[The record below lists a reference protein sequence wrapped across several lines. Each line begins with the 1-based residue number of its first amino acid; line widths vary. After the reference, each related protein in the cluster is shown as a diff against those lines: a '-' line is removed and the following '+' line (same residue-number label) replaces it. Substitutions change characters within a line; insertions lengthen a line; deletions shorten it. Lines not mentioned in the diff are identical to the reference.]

1 MDVMVERCAGIDI
14 GKAEVLVCVRTPGVR
29 RGTRHSEVRRFGT
42 TTRSLLTLAD
52 WLRQERVSEAWMES
66 TGVYWKPVFFLLEAA
81 LEQCACNL
89 ANPQHVKNVPGRK
102 SDVNDAQWLCQ
113 LAEHGLI
120 RPSFVPPQEIRQLR
134 DLTRYRASLV
144 HDRTREANRLHK
156 TLEDAGIKLD
166 CVATDI
172 LGVSGRSMIEALIG
186 GQRDPEQ
193 LADLARNRLRI
204 KIPQLV
210 DALTGRFT
218 DHHGRLC
225 RLMLD
230 HIDALSATIA
240 TLDAQLEEQMEPFR
254 DLVGHLITIPGVGLA
269 TARVIIAETGADMS
283 RFATPDQLSSWAG
296 MCPGNNESAGKHKS
310 TRVRPGNVWLK
321 AALGEAAFAAS
332 RSKHTYLSERYARL
346 AHRRGKKRAVVA
358 TGRMILEASWQIMT
372 RNVDYTEVGA
382 EHYLRT
388 RPNKERRA
396 SRLMH
401 ELQVLGYEVTLNPV
415 A

>member
-1 MDVMVERCAGIDI
+1 MDVMVERCAGIDV
-14 GKAEVLVCVRTPGVR
+14 GKAEVLVCVRTPGAR

-42 TTRSLLTLAD
+42 TTGALLTLAD
-52 WLRQERVSEAWMES
+52 WLCQEQVTEVWMES
-66 TGVYWKPVFFLLEAA
+66 TGVYWKPVFFVLEAA
-81 LEQCACNL
+81 LPGCTCNL

-120 RPSFVPPQEIRQLR
+120 RASFVPPLPIRQLR

-144 HDRTREANRLHK
+144 HDRTREVNRLHK
-156 TLEDAGIKLD
+156 TLEDAAIKLD

-172 LGVSGRSMIEALIG
+172 LGVSGRSMIQGLIDG
-186 GQRDPEQ
+186 ERDPER
-193 LADLARNRLRI
+193 LADLARNRLRV
-204 KIPQLV
+204 KIPALTE
-210 DALTGRFT
+210 ALTGRFT

-225 RLMLD
+225 QLMLD
-230 HIDALSATIA
+230 HIDTLTATIA
-240 TLDAQLEEQMEPFR
+240 LLDVQIEEQIEPFR
-254 DLVGHLITIPGVGLA
+254 VLLEHLVTIPGVGPA
-269 TARVIIAETGADMS
+269 TAHVIIAETGADMS

-332 RSKHTYLSERYARL
+332 HTKQTYISERYARL

-396 SRLMH
+396 NRLIH
-401 ELQVLGYEVTLNPV
+401 ELQVLGYQVTLNP
-415 A
+415 AA